1 MSLQTWVSVTKVPMI
16 VTHVPIIIIIGA
28 HAFFCDIKVIST
40 YLLSLVLHLVATY
53 FYDGPDSNNIISK
66 NVGYDHSCCNPIKP
80 FFLN

>member
-1 MSLQTWVSVTKVPMI
+1 MI

-66 NVGYDHSCCNPIKP
+66 NVGYKLWPQLLQSNKAL
-80 FFLN
+80 FFK